1 MTAHA
6 AQPAPLLKISTRD
19 ILGNQRL
26 SAVRDYMA
34 EMIRAEVSPLDPDMP
49 IQYAAGLRMVT
60 GAAWGSA
67 FCTAAAATCTAQ
79 MIKDGTD
86 DLMLVMPD
94 ARMTIQT
101 STADDLH
108 VQPGDAIL
116 FSQAREMRR
125 VLEEPG
131 RACVLRVPHRAIAQM
146 VPQLGSAPI
155 MAIRQGTP
163 MLSLL
168 RGYGRLLETDP
179 LAGEA
184 VQQMAARHLQE
195 MMALVI
201 GASTDFREQAE
212 LGTLATARLRMVR
225 TEIASHLGNT
235 NLNLEWIAARQN
247 VTPRHLQRLFA
258 REGTSFS
265 DVLRQAR
272 VARARAMLEDPR
284 NSGRSILSIALEC
297 GFPEASALNR
307 AFRREYGLP
316 PGEIRW
322 GATRK

>member
-1 MTAHA
+1 MTAQA
-6 AQPAPLLKISTRD
+6 AQPAPVIKISTEDLPDDHRV
-19 ILGNQRL
+19 
-26 SAVRDYMA
+26 SAMRDYLNETMQ
-34 EMIRAEVSPLDPDMP
+34 MEVSPLDADRP
-49 IQYAAGLRMVT
+49 IQYAAALRLAP
-60 GAAWGSA
+60 GAGWGTAFSSA
-67 FCTAAAATCTAQ
+67 VASTRTTRLV
-79 MIKDGTD
+79 KDGSD
-86 DLMLVMPD
+86 DLILAMPD
-94 ARMTIQT
+94 APMTIEVPGREGM
-101 STADDLH
+101 H

-116 FSQAREMRR
+116 LSQAREMRV
-125 VLEEPG
+125 VLQETS
-131 RACVLRVPHRAIAQM
+131 RTWALRVPHRAIAQM
-146 VPQLGSAPI
+146 VPRLGSAPV

-168 RGYGRLLETDP
+168 RSYGGLLETDP
-179 LAGEA
+179 LAGEPA
-184 VQQMAARHLQE
+184 QQLAARHLQE

-201 GASTDFREQAE
+201 GASADFREQAE
-212 LGTLATARLRMVR
+212 LGTVAAARLQTVR
-225 TEIASHLGNT
+225 AEIAGHLGNT

-307 AFRREYGLP
+307 AFRREYGLA
-316 PGEIRW
+316 PGEVRW
-322 GATRK
+322 GAQGK